1 MTGAASRAIT
11 VLMAAFPVLLL
22 LLLFLRFG
30 LLSGKPTPQSA
41 GGSTTSPALITYMG
55 CSFTTC
61 WRDPFRAHFPSKYG
75 NPCRNAESE
84 LMSYRGRK
92 FLLNKTANLLINSV
106 GEKGNWEGCQ
116 VVEQKVMLLKYNL
129 WRIGWPL
136 LASNQTFPL
145 NFQGHLESLSEK
157 VRGQCHQNRP
167 EADSISI

>member
-11 VLMAAFPVLLL
+11 VLMAAFPV
-22 LLLFLRFG
+22 LLFLRFG

-106 GEKGNWEGCQ
+106 REKGNWEGCQ
-116 VVEQKVMLLKYNL
+116 VVGQKVMFSWKYRDEIYSLQILLSRTQAGPGRTVKQQQEETSPNHVQKIN
-129 WRIGWPL
+129 RI
-136 LASNQTFPL
+136 S
-145 NFQGHLESLSEK
+145 
-157 VRGQCHQNRP
+157 V
-167 EADSISI
+167 